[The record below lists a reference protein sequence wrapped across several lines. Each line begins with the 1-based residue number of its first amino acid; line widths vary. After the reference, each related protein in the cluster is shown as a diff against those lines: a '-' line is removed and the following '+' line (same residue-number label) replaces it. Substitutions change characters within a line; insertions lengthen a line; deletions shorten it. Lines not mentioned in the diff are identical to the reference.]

1 LGLFDSIFKRNQE
14 LEWMYDYEYLVDTSQ
29 KAYLKRIALD
39 TCIQFLA
46 RSIAQSDFQIRD
58 GTKILKNDWHYKL
71 NVRPNTDESAST
83 FWEKVIYKLVH
94 DGECLIVLSNTDD
107 LLIADSFERKEYAVY
122 DDLFTGVTVKDY
134 EFKKSF
140 PMNQVFY
147 LEYANSKLS
156 TFIEGLFDD
165 YGEIFGRMIS
175 AQLRNYQLRA
185 IVKIGKNGGA
195 FDTKKQEAM
204 QAYLDKVYAAIQN
217 NAVAIVPEL
226 QDFEYN
232 ELGAT
237 RATNAQSIDELTK
250 LKKSMIDDVAKM
262 LGIPPSLIHGEM
274 ADLDNSMK
282 SFDQYGKRH
291 FMRKIQDEL
300 NAKLFTPAEYLAGQH
315 VKIINQKSPLE
326 SAEAADKLIASGSFN
341 RNEVRDMYGWERADD
356 PELDRYILT
365 KNYQSDEGGEDE

>member
-1 LGLFDSIFKRNQE
+1 MGLLDSIFKRNQE

-58 GTKILKNDWHYKL
+58 GTKILKNDWYYKL
-71 NVRPNTDESAST
+71 NVRPNTDESSST

-165 YGEIFGRMIS
+165 YGEIFGRMVS

-185 IVKIGKNGGA
+185 IVKIGKTGGS
-195 FDTKKQEAM
+195 FDPKKQAAL
-204 QAYLDKVYAAIQN
+204 QAYLDKVYAAIQKS
-217 NAVAIVPEL
+217 AVAIVPETP
-226 QDFEYN
+226 DFEYN

-274 ADLDNSMK
+274 ADLNNSMK
-282 SFDQYGKRH
+282 SFDQYSKRH

-300 NAKLFTPAEYLAGQH
+300 NAKLFTPAEYLAGRH

-326 SAEAADKLIASGSFN
+326 SAEAADKLIASGAFN

-365 KNYQSDEGGEDE
+365 KNYQADEGGEDE

>member
-1 LGLFDSIFKRNQE
+1 MGIFDSIFKRNQE

-71 NVRPNTDESAST
+71 NVRPNSDESAST
-83 FWEKVIYKLVH
+83 FWEKAIYKLVH
-94 DGECLIVLSNTDD
+94 DGECLIVLSDTDD
-107 LLIADSFERKEYAVY
+107 LLIADSFERKEYA
-122 DDLFTGVTVKDY
+122 LFEDIFTHVTVKDY
-134 EFKKSF
+134 EFKRSF
-140 PMNQVFY
+140 LMNKVFY

-175 AQLRNYQLRA
+175 AQLRNYQLRG

-195 FDTKKQEAM
+195 FDPKKQAAL
-204 QAYLDKVYAAIQN
+204 QAYLDKMYASFQN
-217 NAVAIVPEL
+217 NSVALVPET
-226 QDFEYN
+226 QDFEYI

-282 SFDQYGKRH
+282 AFDQYCKRH

-300 NAKLFTPAEYLAGQH
+300 NAKIFTPSEFSAGQH

-326 SAEAADKLIASGSFN
+326 SAEAAEKLIASGSFN
-341 RNEVRDMYGWERADD
+341 GNEVRDMYGWERADD
-356 PELDRYILT
+356 PKLDRYTPT
-365 KNYQSDEGGEDE
+365 KNYQLEEGGENE

>member
-1 LGLFDSIFKRNQE
+1 MGLFDSIFKRNQE

-58 GTKILKNDWHYKL
+58 GTKILKNDWYYKL

-175 AQLRNYQLRA
+175 AQLRNYQLRG

-204 QAYLDKVYAAIQN
+204 QAYLDKVYAAFQN
-217 NAVAIVPEL
+217 NAVAIVPET

-274 ADLDNSMK
+274 ADLNNSMK

-326 SAEAADKLIASGSFN
+326 SAEAADKLIASGSFSQ
-341 RNEVRDMYGWERADD
+341 NEVRDMYGWERADD

-365 KNYQSDEGGEDE
+365 KNYQSNEGGEDE